1 MVGKAVFLIFCMV
14 WIRGAFPRLRVDQL
28 MGFAWKYLL
37 PMALVNLA
45 CIALWV
51 AITRWSAAQWS
62 GLLNLDGLAAWQR
75 LLLAF
80 VVTGAINAAAYYWVL
95 SINQRPAGPESLAE
109 LAPEAA

>member
-1 MVGKAVFLIFCMV
+1 VIYMVGKAVFLIFVMV

-45 CIALWV
+45 SAALWV
-51 AITRWSAAQWS
+51 ALTRWNAEQWS

-75 LLLAF
+75 ALLAF
-80 VVTGAINAAAYYWVL
+80 AVTAVINGAAFFWVL
-95 SINQRPAGPESLAE
+95 SINQRPQEGEELVAE
-109 LAPEAA
+109 PA